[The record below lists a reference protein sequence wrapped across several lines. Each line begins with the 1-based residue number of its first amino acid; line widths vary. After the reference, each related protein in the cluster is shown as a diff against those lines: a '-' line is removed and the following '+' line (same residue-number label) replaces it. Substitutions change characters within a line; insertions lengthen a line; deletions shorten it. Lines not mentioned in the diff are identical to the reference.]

1 MESFEKTLKKQ
12 KKKKK
17 MWTVFPSPKKP
28 NVKSIKEIW
37 RAFQSPENLMWR
49 VMCPLLTSKYQ
60 IVASTHSSSN
70 EGLNGLMEGV
80 GLTGFGFIGIVITW
94 PNKRI
99 RDQNI
104 KEHLDKIVVNIVRW
118 THVRHLSIIHP
129 FVPFFN
135 QWWIWVRA
143 LCASTMC
150 VSMDICLQLYE
161 DICMLGIGFVPSP
174 WIHIYVI
181 YISLIASAMRL

>member
-37 RAFQSPENLMWR
+37 RAFQSPENLMSR

-118 THVRHLSIIHP
+118 THVRHPSIIHP
-129 FVPFFN
+129 FVPFFKSVVDMGACIVCQHN
-135 QWWIWVRA
+135 VCINGYMFATVWRHMHVRYRFCPLTMNTY
-143 LCASTMC
+143 LC
-150 VSMDICLQLYE
+150 Y
-161 DICMLGIGFVPSP
+161 
-174 WIHIYVI
+174 IY
-181 YISLIASAMRL
+181 